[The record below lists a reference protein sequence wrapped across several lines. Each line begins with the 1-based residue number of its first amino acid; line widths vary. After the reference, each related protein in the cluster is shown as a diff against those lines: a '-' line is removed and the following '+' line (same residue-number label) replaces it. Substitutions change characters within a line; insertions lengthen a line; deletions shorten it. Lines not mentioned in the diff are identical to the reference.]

1 MLINSSS
8 GKTANQ
14 IRESLAVA
22 TFLFVFLAIAG
33 CRNASSQKGS
43 ESSRPGTSSDTFS
56 QLDSYVR
63 GAMEQWSVPGLA
75 IAVVRNDSTLFVR
88 GYGVREIGTRD
99 SVNTSTV
106 FGLLSPTKNFTT
118 TALAMLVE
126 EDKLS
131 WDDPVVRHL
140 PDFRLSD
147 SARTERLT
155 IRDLV
160 SHRSGYADPVQL
172 WHESGLSREEV
183 VDRLST
189 VEPDVPPRSK
199 FLYDNVM
206 YVVAG
211 EVIEAVSGRSWED
224 YTQKRILSP
233 LDMDRSAAT
242 PSALAERSNVASPHA
257 RRFFGTFGPVQPS
270 ETIRFENIAPAGAI
284 QTTVEEMTTWLK
296 VHLNGGKYRGNP
308 LLEQASVRDL
318 RKPRIGV
325 PDEQLG
331 PLSRAADSMAYGS
344 GWFLLDYRGRKVA
357 MHGGG
362 APGLR
367 SYVGIMPSKNLGVV
381 VLSNMNGTEV
391 SQALTYYVFDL
402 FTEVKPMDWSKIF
415 YEASRSWWQFW

>member
-1 MLINSSS
+1 VLVSSFS
-8 GKTANQ
+8 RKTATR
-14 IRESLAVA
+14 IKGRFAVA
-22 TFLFVFLAIAG
+22 AFLFVFLAIVG
-33 CRNASSQKGS
+33 CHDASRQKNG

-56 QLDSYVR
+56 RLDSYVR

-75 IAVVRNDSTLFVR
+75 IAVVRNDSTLFAR

-106 FGLLSPTKNFTT
+106 FGLLSPTKTFTT
-118 TALAMLVE
+118 TALAMLAE

-131 WDDPVVRHL
+131 WNDPVLRHL

-172 WHESGLSREEV
+172 WYESDLSREEI
-183 VDRLST
+183 VDRLAT
-189 VEPDVPPRSK
+189 IEPDAPLRSK

-224 YTQKRILSP
+224 YMRKRILGP

-242 PSALAERSNVASPHA
+242 PSTLAERSNAASPHA
-257 RRFFGTFGPVQPS
+257 RRFFGTFGPIQPS
-270 ETIRFENIAPAGAI
+270 GTIRFENIAPAGAI
-284 QTTVEEMTTWLK
+284 QTTARDMTTWLK
-296 VHLNGGKYRGNP
+296 VHLNEGEYNGGR
-308 LLEQASVRDL
+308 LLEEASVRDL
-318 RKPRIGV
+318 RKPRIAV
-325 PDEQLG
+325 PAEQLG

-344 GWFLLDYRGRKVA
+344 GWFLLDYRGRNVA

-381 VLSNMNGTEV
+381 VLSNMDGTEV

-402 FTEVKPMDWSKIF
+402 FTEAKPMDWSKRF
-415 YEASRSWWQFW
+415 YEVSRSWWQFW